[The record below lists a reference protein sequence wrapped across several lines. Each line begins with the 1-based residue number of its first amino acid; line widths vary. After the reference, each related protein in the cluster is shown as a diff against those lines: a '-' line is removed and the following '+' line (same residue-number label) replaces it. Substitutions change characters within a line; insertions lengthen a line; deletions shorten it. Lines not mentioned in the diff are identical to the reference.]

1 MTYEPYE
8 DVDLEQY
15 DDQFNEA
22 EEPEFES
29 IPDGKYQV
37 VVDKA
42 EITKA
47 KTSGNP
53 LLKWTLKILG
63 PTNINRLLWNY
74 HILNNPTGQSWLK
87 KDLNLCD
94 VHLNKLSDLPKKLE
108 QLLDI
113 KLEVT
118 VRTRDDSQN
127 VYFNRRLND
136 NEIQKPEDNDL
147 PF

>member
-1 MTYEPYE
+1 MTYEPYD
-8 DVDLEQY
+8 DVDLSEY

-22 EEPEFES
+22 EEPEFEA

-87 KDLNLCD
+87 KDLKLCD
-94 VHLNKLSDLPKKLE
+94 VHLNKLSDLPKNLE
-108 QLLDI
+108 NLLDI

-136 NEIQKPEDNDL
+136 NEVLAVKDGDL

>member
-1 MTYEPYE
+1 MTPEE
-8 DVDLEQY
+8 HQDIDLEAY
-15 DDQFNEA
+15 DNQFDQA
-22 EEPEFES
+22 DEPEFDE

-37 VVDKA
+37 NVEKA

-53 LLKWTLKILG
+53 MLKWTLKIVG
-63 PTNINRLLWNY
+63 PSNINRLLWNY

-87 KDLNLCD
+87 KDLKLCN
-94 VHLNKLSDLPKKLE
+94 VSLNKLSDLPSNLE
-108 QLLDI
+108 YLLDV

-118 VRTRDDSQN
+118 VRTRDGNQN
-127 VYFNRRLND
+127 IYFNRRLSD
-136 NEIQKPEDNDL
+136 MDAGSSEKDPL

>member
-1 MTYEPYE
+1 MTYEPY
-8 DVDLEQY
+8 DDIDLSEYDEQF
-15 DDQFNEA
+15 DQA
-22 EEPEFES
+22 EEPDYDE

-37 VVDKA
+37 IVDKA

-63 PTNINRLLWNY
+63 PTNINRLLWTY
-74 HILNNPTGQSWLK
+74 HVLNNPVGQSWLK
-87 KDLNLCD
+87 KDLNLCE
-94 VHLNKLSDLPKKLE
+94 VHLNKLSDLPKNLE
-108 QLLDI
+108 NLLDI

-136 NEIQKPEDNDL
+136 NEVLEVKDGDL

>member
-1 MTYEPYE
+1 MTMQENE
-8 DVDLEQY
+8 GIDLEAY
-15 DDQFNEA
+15 DNQFDQA
-22 EEPEFES
+22 DEPEFDE

-37 VVDKA
+37 NVEKA

-53 LLKWTLKILG
+53 MLKWTLKIVG
-63 PTNINRLLWNY
+63 PSNINRLLWNY

-87 KDLNLCD
+87 KDLKLCN
-94 VHLNKLSDLPKKLE
+94 VSLNKLSDLPSNLE
-108 QLLDI
+108 YLLDV

-118 VRTRDDSQN
+118 VRTRDGNQN
-127 VYFNRRLND
+127 IYFNRRLSD
-136 NEIQKPEDNDL
+136 VDTGADEKDPL